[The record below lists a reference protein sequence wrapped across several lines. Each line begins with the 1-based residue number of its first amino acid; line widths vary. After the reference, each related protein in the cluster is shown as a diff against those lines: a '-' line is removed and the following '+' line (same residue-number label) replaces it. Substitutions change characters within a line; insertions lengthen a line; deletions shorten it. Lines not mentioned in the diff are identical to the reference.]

1 MQSVPPLVAT
11 IYTTVL
17 EPITRHS
24 PTWLIRGM
32 EVNIHAFSDCGSGLL
47 WVFLHPM
54 PSGWDLF
61 WSQNRI
67 CTGGGI

>member
-47 WVFLHPM
+47 
-54 PSGWDLF
+54 
-61 WSQNRI
+61 
-67 CTGGGI
+67 